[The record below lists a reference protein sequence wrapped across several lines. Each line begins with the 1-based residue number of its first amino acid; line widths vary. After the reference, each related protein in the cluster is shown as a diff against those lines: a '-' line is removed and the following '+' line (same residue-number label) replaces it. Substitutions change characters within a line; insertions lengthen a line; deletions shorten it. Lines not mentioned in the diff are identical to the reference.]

1 MGVREGKLMFWIY
14 GAFTLQ
20 SISAI
25 IAQPMWGKLGDK
37 YGQKPMIIR
46 AGICLTFIY
55 FGMSYCAYPWQL
67 ALLRFL
73 NGALT
78 GFIPG
83 SVALI
88 ATNSPTNEAPGAVA
102 TAQTAS
108 AAGQIIG
115 PAVGGILAGLL
126 GYRGSMQISGTAVLI
141 STILVVIFVK
151 EVTKAQSTEKTSL
164 IQDVKTSIKS
174 PVLASIMLASIVVGI
189 FGNAIYPV
197 LAVHLSNISSGKL
210 SDFLTGVIFS
220 LPPAAFLITA
230 WVWTQIGARNSYAA
244 VIQIGL
250 IGSAIC
256 AFILAMIHSIWAFSI
271 YFFIAGLFLA
281 SISPSTA
288 ALIAVKV
295 RSSFH
300 GRAYGIQQSAV
311 TVGALIAF
319 VFSSII
325 GGKYGPP
332 AIFVFIGVSFV
343 IGALIFPMSVR
354 KWGSKNAEI
363 DI

>member
-1 MGVREGKLMFWIY
+1 MFWLY
-14 GAFTLQ
+14 GAFILQ

-25 IAQPMWGKLGDK
+25 VAQPMWGKLGDK

-55 FGMSYCAYPWQL
+55 LGMSYCVYPWQL

-88 ATNSPTNEAPGAVA
+88 ATNSPAHEAPRAVA

-115 PAVGGILAGLL
+115 PAVGGILAAAL
-126 GYRGSMQISGTAVLI
+126 GYRGSMQVSGAAVMI

-151 EVTKAQSTEKTSL
+151 EATKAKTTEQTSL
-164 IQDVKTSIKS
+164 IQDVRMSIQS
-174 PVLASIMLASIVVGI
+174 PVLASIMLASMVVGI

-197 LAVHLSNISSGKL
+197 LAVHLSNIR
-210 SDFLTGVIFS
+210 TGEMPDWLIGLIFS

-230 WVWTQIGARNSYAA
+230 RIWTEHGAKNSYSK

-250 IGSAIC
+250 VGSAIC
-256 AFILAMIHSIWAFSI
+256 ALVLAVIHTIWAFSI
-271 YFFIAGLFLA
+271 IFFIAGIFLA

-295 RSSFH
+295 QSSFH
-300 GRAYGIQQSAV
+300 GRAYGIQQSAM

-319 VFSSII
+319 VFASII

-332 AIFVFIGVSFV
+332 AIFVFIGISFA
-343 IGALIFPMSVR
+343 IGALFFPMTVR
-354 KWGSKNAEI
+354 RWGGKDVEI
-363 DI
+363 EL